1 MAFLGLG
8 LFDPMTSDEPVDL
21 DELCPSASD
30 FASPAA
36 PRPPVRSRT
45 SVDLRPRAATH
56 GKDPIGTVRI
66 RTRIKSSHSEGDFS
80 SLPPEPQQGNIEYK
94 LKLVNPTSQRLEHL
108 VTQMKWRLREGQGE
122 NSDFRVKKEFV
133 MCFSQIFIGCWAV
146 LTAYLSC
153 YAAQASKKNM

>member
-1 MAFLGLG
+1 MLRHLLRSAEDSHRSDIDKMAFLGLG

-21 DELCPSASD
+21 DDLCPSAAS
-30 FASPAA
+30 ALASSSPAA
-36 PRPPVRSRT
+36 MRPPMRSRT

-122 NSDFRVKKEFV
+122 QE
-133 MCFSQIFIGCWAV
+133 GCRQ
-146 LTAYLSC
+146 TEQLS
-153 YAAQASKKNM
+153 

>member
-21 DELCPSASD
+21 DELCPSASA
-30 FASPAA
+30 FASPA
-36 PRPPVRSRT
+36 RPPVRSRT
-45 SVDLRPRAATH
+45 SVDLRAA
-56 GKDPIGTVRI
+56 KDPIGTVRI

-122 NSDFRVKKEFV
+122 DSEQK
-133 MCFSQIFIGCWAV
+133 S
-146 LTAYLSC
+146 
-153 YAAQASKKNM
+153 

>member
-21 DELCPSASD
+21 DDLCPSA
-30 FASPAA
+30 ASALSSPPASA
-36 PRPPVRSRT
+36 RPPVRSRT
-45 SVDLRPRAATH
+45 SVDLRPRAATTH

-122 NSDFRVKKEFV
+122 EDAIDRATKPILNVCSIVHLCHF
-133 MCFSQIFIGCWAV
+133 
-146 LTAYLSC
+146 
-153 YAAQASKKNM
+153 

>member
-30 FASPAA
+30 LASPAA
-36 PRPPVRSRT
+36 RPPVRSRT
-45 SVDLRPRAATH
+45 SVDLRAAGAAR
-56 GKDPIGTVRI
+56 GKGRDPIGTVRI
-66 RTRIKSSHSEGDFS
+66 RTRIKSSHSEGDFC

-108 VTQMKWRLREGQGE
+108 VTQMKWRLREGQGGG
-122 NSDFRVKKEFV
+122 
-133 MCFSQIFIGCWAV
+133 Q
-146 LTAYLSC
+146 
-153 YAAQASKKNM
+153 SKKTEKLTILK

>member
-1 MAFLGLG
+1 MLRHLLRSAEHSHRSDIDKMAFLGLG

-21 DELCPSASD
+21 DDLCPSASS
-30 FASPAA
+30 ALSSSPASA
-36 PRPPVRSRT
+36 RPPVRSRT
-45 SVDLRPRAATH
+45 SVDLRPRAATTH

-122 NSDFRVKKEFV
+122 EDADR
-133 MCFSQIFIGCWAV
+133 A
-146 LTAYLSC
+146 
-153 YAAQASKKNM
+153 KNDGNF